1 MTEIDAQT
9 GLPLGL
15 PPGAPLT
22 ATHIIYALHAWSALI
37 GITSAMFIVTAFLAG
52 WPSIIGVIINY
63 VKRSEAAG
71 TYLESHF
78 TWQIRTFWFAFLW
91 AMVGV
96 VPFVTLIG
104 IPVAWGIWVAT
115 GLWVVYRIVR
125 GWIALVNHQAMPVPA

>member
-1 MTEIDAQT
+1 MTEINAQT
-9 GLPLGL
+9 GLPDS
-15 PPGAPLT
+15 APLT

-37 GITSAMFIVTAFLAG
+37 GITSAAFIVTAFLAG

-91 AMVGV
+91 AMAGV

-125 GWIALVNHQAMPVPA
+125 GWIALVNRQPMPVST